1 MEKGKK
7 IACLAHGWIMKMDS
21 YHTSGNPRS
30 GESSKKHTVINFV
43 WGEAVGGKNIQE
55 LLDGGN
61 WYGWLVSQGPR
72 RSKTTIFEDKDKE
85 VWGRST

>member
-21 YHTSGNPRS
+21 YHTSGNSRS
-30 GESSKKHTVINFV
+30 GESSKEHTVVNFV
-43 WGEAVGGKNIQE
+43 WGEVVGGKNIQE

-61 WYGWLVSQGPR
+61 WYGWLVRGLEGAR
-72 RSKTTIFEDKDKE
+72 
-85 VWGRST
+85 